1 MPEISSATYSAR
13 ANRIRRW
20 SILAGVVLY
29 VGLLLWS
36 HAAMRAHQPK
46 GDLVDPVVEDPLRL
60 STGENFIMLPRMTD
74 IGPMDDSP
82 PMRLAYRLWVP
93 DGLEIHTRAD
103 LMRAIQT
110 HEPMVLIHGSPGAS
124 SNFSLLAPELTKH
137 GFVVLAPDLPGFG
150 HSTKRVPS
158 YSILAHAR
166 ATLRMLDALGIDRFH
181 VLGWSQ
187 GGGVGLHLVDLA
199 PQRTITLTMLASI
212 GDQRAEGSG
221 SYAFEH
227 AKYAVGYVGLVMG
240 GELIPHFGVLGRY
253 EDRNAF
259 IRNFWD
265 TDQRPLKHIMGHLTT
280 PTLIIH
286 GVHDPLVPIWGA
298 RLHHQRI
305 TPSTLVVVNGSHFL
319 PFTQPQRIAS
329 HIAAFCDWNS
339 NPAHGPLRQ
348 DIELVGE
355 SDSLF
360 SRVNAAMQQ
369 MQSHTPYWVV
379 LIGFALVVA
388 IFPEMGAAVVSV
400 AAAFVWVDI
409 GVAFV
414 ALALGLCTR
423 SLWFS
428 WQGSTQQT
436 PCSGLRAWREEYQRR
451 PALAAITRLQPWKR
465 DAADAARGVLHL
477 QHALH
482 RNSTMPLI
490 LGCGFWAGWVLMV
503 GYIAAGMSRLWLGD
517 SITTLAIAFALACVA
532 IRLALWGLT
541 WQGRRRLLGTFVR
554 ITSHEFWP
562 SLVLYIP
569 LVPWLLVLGVKH
581 RGLMTFTCANPAIEA
596 GGGFVG
602 ESKATLAKAFAKA
615 MPTFLPT
622 VFIESGPIEQRLEY
636 LRSAMDSQKISK
648 AYPVILKPD
657 AGQRGYAV
665 KLAKNEDEARQ
676 YLVAMP
682 RPVVAQSFHPGPH
695 EIGVM
700 WVRHRNTADPSCDD
714 QDAQHEPGFIFSI
727 TIKDFAYVV
736 GDGTHTIEQLVYR
749 HGRYRAQ
756 ADTFLIRLADDRLRI
771 PDAGEQVKLNE
782 SGNHAQGTLF
792 RDGSELLT
800 PQLHTFINHIIES
813 FTTDHPSPAWHD
825 NGLDFGRFDLRYAQE
840 DDLTTCTHLGIV
852 EFNGTSAE
860 STNLYDPGRSI
871 IWAYRILFAQW
882 RMLYALGS
890 RRRAQGVTPMSPFDL
905 YKAWRAFNTDLPDM
919 HVAD

>member
-1 MPEISSATYSAR
+1 MPELPVATR
-13 ANRIRRW
+13 PTHTRQNRRW
-20 SILAGVVLY
+20 LLLTGVVLY

-36 HAAMRAHQPK
+36 HAVMNAQRSARDVSGAATEEPS
-46 GDLVDPVVEDPLRL
+46 RL
-60 STGENFIMLPRMTD
+60 SVGENFIMLPRMTD
-74 IGPMDDSP
+74 AGPMLDSP

-93 DGLEIHTRAD
+93 DGVAIHSQAELNNAT
-103 LMRAIQT
+103 QT
-110 HEPMVLIHGSPGAS
+110 HEPIVLIHGSPGAA
-124 SNFSLLAPELTKH
+124 SNFSLLAPELTKQ

-150 HSTKRVPS
+150 DSTKRVPS

-166 ATLRMLDALGIDRFH
+166 ATLNLLDALGIDRFH

-199 PQRTITLTMLASI
+199 PQRAITLTMLASI

-221 SYAFEH
+221 SFFFEH

-240 GELIPHFGVLGRY
+240 GELIPHFGVLGSY
-253 EDRNAF
+253 DDRNAF

-265 TDQRPLKHIMGHLTT
+265 TDQRPLGHIMDRLTT

-319 PFTQPQRIAS
+319 PFTQPERIAS
-329 HIAAFCDWNS
+329 HIAAFCRWNS
-339 NPAHGPLRQ
+339 NPAHTPLRQ
-348 DIELVGE
+348 SIELVNE
-355 SDSLF
+355 PHTLF
-360 SRVNAAMQQ
+360 FRVNAAMQQ
-369 MQSHTPYWVV
+369 VQAHAPFWVV
-379 LIGFALVVA
+379 LVALGLVVA
-388 IFPEMGAAVVSV
+388 LMPETGAAMVSV
-400 AAAFVWVDI
+400 AAAFVWVDV

-414 ALALGLCTR
+414 ALALGLCAR

-428 WQGSTQQT
+428 WQGLAQHLPS
-436 PCSGLRAWREEYQRR
+436 SGLRAWREEYRCR
-451 PALAAITRLQPWKR
+451 PMLAAITRLQPWKR
-465 DAADAARGVLHL
+465 DAADIARGIL
-477 QHALH
+477 QSQRALH
-482 RNSTMPLI
+482 RNTRIPLM

-503 GYIAAGMSRLWLGD
+503 GFIAAGLSRLWLGD
-517 SITTLAIAFALACVA
+517 SITTLAVAFGVSFVA

-562 SLVLYIP
+562 SFVLYLP
-569 LVPWLLVLGVKH
+569 LVPWLLYLGLKH
-581 RGLMTFTCANPAIEA
+581 RGVMTFTCANPAIEA

-615 MPTFLPT
+615 MPTFLPA
-622 VFIESGPIEQRLEY
+622 VLIEPGPVEERLDH
-636 LRSAMDSQKISK
+636 LRQAMETQKISK
-648 AYPVILKPD
+648 EYPVILKPD

-676 YLVAMP
+676 YLTAMP

-695 EIGVM
+695 ELGVM
-700 WVRHRNTADPSCDD
+700 WVRHLDAADQPRHHPE
-714 QDAQHEPGFIFSI
+714 AQHETGFIFSI
-727 TIKDFAYVV
+727 TIKDFAHVV
-736 GDGTHTIEQLVYR
+736 GDGTHTIEQLIYR

-756 ADTFLIRLADDRLRI
+756 ADTFLTRLADNRLRI
-771 PDAGEQVKLNE
+771 PDAGEHVKLNE

-792 RDGSELLT
+792 RDGSDRLT
-800 PQLHTFINHIIES
+800 PELRTFINQVIDAFS
-813 FTTDHPSPAWHD
+813 VDHPDPTWQD
-825 NGLDFGRFDLRYAQE
+825 NGLDFGRFDLRYGHE
-840 DDLTTCTHLGIV
+840 DDLTTCTNLGIV

-871 IWAYRILFAQW
+871 IWSYRVLFAQW
-882 RMLYALGS
+882 RMLYALGA
-890 RRRAQGVTPMSPFDL
+890 RRRAQGTKPMSPLEL